1 MKRRSRHVTAP
12 LLCVCLAAI
21 GCAGPSEERPF
32 RIQPERPVSQLEAE
46 ARLAVPPADAGGT
59 RAPELVDLATLHPTL
74 RFDIRYAG
82 SNNFMGTPFYRQANA
97 YLQRPAAEAL
107 VSAHRSLESSGLGLT
122 IFDAYRPWYVTW
134 MFWEATPEDLRRF
147 VADPAQGSRHNRGAA
162 VDVTLYDLE
171 SGRPA
176 AMGTDYDEFTERAYP
191 DYPDLTAE
199 ERSNRDRLR
208 AAMEA
213 EGFTVYPYE
222 WWHFDFRGAADYP
235 ILNLTFEEL
244 QMRESR
250 GLSGR

>member
-1 MKRRSRHVTAP
+1 MKPRTSAAP
-12 LLCVCLAAI
+12 LLSVCLAAA
-21 GCAGPSEERPF
+21 GCGGSSEEQPF
-32 RIQPERPVSQLEAE
+32 RIQPERPVSQLEVE
-46 ARLAVPPADAGGT
+46 ARLASPPPKAAGA
-59 RAPELVDLATLHPTL
+59 RSSALVDLATLDPTL
-74 RFDIRYAG
+74 GFDIRYAG
-82 SNNFMGTPFYRQANA
+82 SNNFMGTPFYRQAKA

-107 VSAHRSLESSGLGLT
+107 LAAHRSLRSSGFGVMV
-122 IFDAYRPWYVTW
+122 FDAYRPWYVTW
-134 MFWEATPEDLRRF
+134 MFWEATPENLRRF
-147 VADPAQGSRHNRGAA
+147 VADPSEGSRHNRGAA

-213 EGFTVYPYE
+213 AGFTVYPYE

-244 QMRESR
+244 QIRESR
-250 GLSGR
+250 GSSGQ